1 MPWWVEGI
9 SQCGSYDQDILCDY
23 HYHRWRLDQDKYW
36 SAYRK
41 HQNVVETIEIVQI
54 KNRSVVVLLVQL
66 KGLMVQITLN
76 RRSTSAS
83 YEDKSKVYFLQVL
96 NYEAFFTTITN
107 NYHNTIVM
115 TIIIAWIFTIINQN
129 AVVINKKVSGLSQ
142 SYIIIGLLWPR

>member
-1 MPWWVEGI
+1 M
-9 SQCGSYDQDILCDY
+9 
-23 HYHRWRLDQDKYW
+23 
-36 SAYRK
+36 
-41 HQNVVETIEIVQI
+41 VETIEIVQI

-142 SYIIIGLLWPR
+142 SYIIIGLL